1 MIASYKEV
9 KILLVE
15 DDEID
20 ILATKRALTAL
31 KIANPVFE
39 AKNGIEALNLLRGE
53 EGADQLEPPYI
64 ILLDLN
70 MPQMGG
76 LEFLENLRKDQS
88 LKSAIVFV
96 MTTSEAE
103 TDIWAAYEQN
113 IAGYIVKSN
122 TEDGFTSAMGM
133 LEHYWRII
141 EMPEGHHSPG

>member
-1 MIASYKEV
+1 MTYKEV

-20 ILATKRALTAL
+20 VLATKKALRDL
-31 KIANPVFE
+31 KIANPLLE
-39 AKNGIEALNLLRGE
+39 AQNGIEALNLLRGE
-53 EGADQLEPPYI
+53 NGTKKLLQPYI

-76 LEFLENLRKDQS
+76 LEFLDNIRHDEE
-88 LKSAIVFV
+88 LKSSIVFV
-96 MTTSEAE
+96 MSTSEAE
-103 TDIWAAYEQN
+103 ADIWAAYEQN

-122 TEDGFTSAMGM
+122 TKDSFQNAMSM

-141 EMPEGHHSPG
+141 EMPNKSIYIE

>member
-1 MIASYKEV
+1 MIAPYKEV

-15 DDEID
+15 DVEVDV
-20 ILATKRALTAL
+20 LATKRALNTL

-39 AKNGIEALNLLRGE
+39 AKNGIEALNMLRGE
-53 EGADQLEPPYI
+53 EETDKIEPPYI

-76 LEFLENLRKDQS
+76 LEFLENIRQDQD

-96 MTTSEAE
+96 MTTSEADA
-103 TDIWAAYEQN
+103 DIWAAYEQN

-122 TEDGFTSAMGM
+122 TENGFTSAMGM

-141 EMPEGHHSPG
+141 EMPENGRPGS